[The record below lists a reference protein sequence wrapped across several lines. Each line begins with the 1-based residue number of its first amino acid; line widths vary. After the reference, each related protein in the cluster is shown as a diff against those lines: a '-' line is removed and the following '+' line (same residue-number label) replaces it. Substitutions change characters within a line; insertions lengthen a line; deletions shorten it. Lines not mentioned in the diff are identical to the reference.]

1 MSASKRNQRAARN
14 GRTNAQKRE
23 GVLAFLDDSNLSRL
37 SDREISRRAKV
48 SQPFVSRYRKFVISQ
63 GRSTSSD
70 SGHPEAVFEPSTL
83 SSYDWATAKR
93 DEQCRFVDGVGLR
106 ALFDAAPQDQRDAFT
121 AWLIA
126 DLQRTERPS
135 SVPTERIG
143 GRASG
148 DELDIPPNLRRER
161 EV

>member
-23 GVLAFLDDSNLSRL
+23 AVLSFLHDPNLSRL

-48 SQPFVSRYRKFVISQ
+48 SQPFVSGLRKFVISQ
-63 GRSTSSD
+63 GRSTSGAGLITPPYGSN

-93 DEQCRFVDGVGLR
+93 DERRRFVDGVG
-106 ALFDAAPQDQRDAFT
+106 FAAQ
-121 AWLIA
+121 
-126 DLQRTERPS
+126 
-135 SVPTERIG
+135 
-143 GRASG
+143 
-148 DELDIPPNLRRER
+148 N
-161 EV
+161 